1 MKDVIRALKKLIVIL
16 KLTLTD
22 VFLKEVK
29 AAAMLEEIKDQLAEK
44 RDLVALLKDEIEFC
58 VNSSAAPEWEK
69 KYAVELQKT
78 LDEID
83 SLEMKKWDLNF
94 KLEELGAERER
105 LVESISNNKVFL
117 KETRKK
123 GKKKM
128 MKK

>member
-1 MKDVIRALKKLIVIL
+1 MKDVILALKKLIVVL

-58 VNSSAAPEWEK
+58 VNSSAPEWEK

-78 LDEID
+78 YNKID

-105 LVESISNNKVFL
+105 LVKAILNNKLLL

>member
-1 MKDVIRALKKLIVIL
+1 MKDVILALKKLIVIM
-16 KLTLTD
+16 KVTLTD
-22 VFLKEVK
+22 VFLKEVQT
-29 AAAMLEEIKDQLAEK
+29 AAMLEEIKDQLAEQ

-58 VNSSAAPEWEK
+58 VSSSAPEWEK

-94 KLEELGAERER
+94 KLKELGAERER
-105 LVESISNNKVFL
+105 LVEAIYNNKVFL

-123 GKKKM
+123 GKM